1 MPQSLWN
8 RGFIALLITQ
18 FTVAFND
25 NAFRWL
31 LVPIGKEYVNEDIIR
46 FLGAVFLVVP
56 FILWASIAGYVT
68 DRFNRRNTV
77 IWCKTIELVLLAAA
91 IGVICLGPTI
101 AESTSIAEAS
111 GSSVPVKVIILLTI
125 LFLLGSQAAFFSPSK
140 YGLIPDLVPE
150 TSISAANGIIAML
163 TMVACV
169 SGQIVGGYVFFWT
182 TLYENKVP
190 TDIPGGHHIWITA
203 LALVGMAAVGL
214 ASCFFIPKMNAVD
227 PLAKF
232 PVRPFRQIGKDLAAL
247 FSYRALFWVALASAF
262 YWGIAALAQNNI
274 DKYASEYL
282 MVQQQHVTLL
292 AAVLIIGIG
301 VGAVLCGYL
310 SGRRIEM
317 GLVPIG
323 AFFMG
328 FFILILG
335 FTPAHAGTVGRGFGN
350 PLDTPYIF
358 GATIMVLA
366 GLGAGLYDIPLAAY
380 LQKKSPTAQRG
391 RMIAA
396 YNFCTFSAMLLF
408 TGLGLL
414 GAVIFG
420 KLGMTGGEASLMI
433 WIATGLMTLAVAAL
447 LFRVYAAQ
455 FYIFFFRSLVKILY
469 RPKFI
474 GIENVP
480 AEGPALLVCNHISLL
495 DGFLLYFA

>member
-1 MPQSLWN
+1 
-8 RGFIALLITQ
+8 
-18 FTVAFND
+18 
-25 NAFRWL
+25 
-31 LVPIGKEYVNEDIIR
+31 VPIGKEYANEDLIR

-77 IWCKTIELVLLAAA
+77 IWCKTIELVLLATS
-91 IGVICLGPTI
+91 IGVICLGPPIT
-101 AESTSIAEAS
+101 AEP
-111 GSSVPVKVIILLTI
+111 GSSVPIKIILLLAI

-150 TSISAANGIIAML
+150 TSISAANGIIALL
-163 TMVACV
+163 TMLACV

-190 TDIPGGHHIWITA
+190 TGIPGGHHVWITA
-203 LALVGMAAVGL
+203 LALVGMAAIGL
-214 ASCFFIPKMNAVD
+214 VSSVFIPKMNAVD

-232 PVRPFRQIGKDLAAL
+232 PKRPFRQIGKDLAAL
-247 FSYRALFWVALASAF
+247 FSHRALFWVAIASAF

-301 VGAVLCGYL
+301 VGAVFCGYL
-310 SGRRIEM
+310 SGKRIEM

-323 AFFMG
+323 AFAMG

-335 FTPAHAGTVGRGFGN
+335 FTPSHASTVERGYGS
-350 PLDTPYIF
+350 PLDMPYIF
-358 GATIMVLA
+358 GAVVMVLA

-380 LQKKSPTAQRG
+380 LQKKSPTEQRG

-408 TGLGLL
+408 TGLGLV

-420 KLGMTGGEASLMI
+420 KLGLNGGQASLMI
-433 WIATGLMTLAVAAL
+433 WIATGLLTLVVGAVLAYVYAVPL
-447 LFRVYAAQ
+447 KNFLFR
-455 FYIFFFRSLVKILY
+455 FRTGS
-469 RPKFI
+469 FTEQNSD
-474 GIENVP
+474 ENM
-480 AEGPALLVCNHISLL
+480 
-495 DGFLLYFA
+495 